1 MNKIDIKNWQKYK
14 ITDFFAPLSVSKK
27 LTKIELEDDGEIPV
41 YSSEILNNGIF
52 GYTNKEPE
60 FIISN
65 QTPFYLIF
73 GDHTKSMNIAESNF
87 CVMDNVKV
95 LKPKININ
103 ILKTKYITTVW
114 KSSIPNLGYARHWS
128 VAEKIDILL
137 PTTSKGKPDWEYMES
152 YMKNIMQESEE
163 NIRNLQNI
171 NNSKKKINLSN
182 WKSFK
187 IGSLFEPL
195 KTGYIGSGKKIGSA
209 TKKPDKEHT
218 IPLTCAK
225 YGDNGIMYWG
235 KKGDFITH
243 SNILAVIRDGA
254 VATGMVYAE
263 KDETGVYS
271 HSYFIKLK
279 NYDVSFEVNLYLS
292 CILTKT
298 IYPKYTRDD
307 TCIWERIQ
315 EDEILLPVSSNNE
328 PDWEYMENYMKNIMQ
343 DTQSKLDKLVCC

>member
-41 YSSEILNNGIF
+41 YSSEILNNGVF

-60 FIISN
+60 FIISK

-152 YMKNIMQESEE
+152 YMKNIMQESEK
-163 NIRNLQNI
+163 NIEDLQNI
-171 NNSKKKINLSN
+171 SELKGCIQTEKWSN
-182 WKSFK
+182 FSC
-187 IGSLFEPL
+187 SELFNA
-195 KTGYIGSGKKIGSA
+195 KNTG
-209 TKKPDKEHT
+209 
-218 IPLTCAK
+218 
-225 YGDNGIMYWG
+225 
-235 KKGDFITH
+235 
-243 SNILAVIRDGA
+243 NILARDIEDGSGETPYVTASGINNGVVAYIDASKYDIIEGHCILIGGKTFTVTYQSDDFVSNDSHNFVIRTNSYNISDFSYKYL
-254 VATGMVYAE
+254 VTVIR
-263 KDETGVYS
+263 
-271 HSYFIKLK
+271 SYFGQKYSW
-279 NYDVSFEVNLYLS
+279 NDAV
-292 CILTKT
+292 TKDKFFSEN
-298 IYPKYTRDD
+298 IP
-307 TCIWERIQ
+307 
-315 EDEILLPVSSNNE
+315 LPANSNGE